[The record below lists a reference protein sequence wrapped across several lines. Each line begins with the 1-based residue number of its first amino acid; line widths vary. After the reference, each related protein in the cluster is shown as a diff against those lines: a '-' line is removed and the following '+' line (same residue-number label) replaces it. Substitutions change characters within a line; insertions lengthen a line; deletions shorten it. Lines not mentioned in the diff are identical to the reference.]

1 MRSTSPLLQ
10 LPQGPL
16 SPSSFILPT
25 SLPLPVLSFMGK
37 QLKFPHHIAS
47 TSLHSDMIITSEGLK
62 HLIILELTVP
72 LDNCIKE
79 VNKRKYNKYQELV
92 DECRSRGWRTF
103 YEPIEIGCRGQDRM
117 LTLDRTLTLQGPH

>member
-16 SPSSFILPT
+16 SPSAFILPT
-25 SLPLPVLSFMGK
+25 GLQLPVLSSMGK
-37 QLKFPHHIAS
+37 QLKFLHHIAS

-72 LDNCIKE
+72 WDD
-79 VNKRKYNKYQELV
+79 QESQQEEPHQV
-92 DECRSRGWRTF
+92 PGISRWVQ
-103 YEPIEIGCRGQDRM
+103 E
-117 LTLDRTLTLQGPH
+117 